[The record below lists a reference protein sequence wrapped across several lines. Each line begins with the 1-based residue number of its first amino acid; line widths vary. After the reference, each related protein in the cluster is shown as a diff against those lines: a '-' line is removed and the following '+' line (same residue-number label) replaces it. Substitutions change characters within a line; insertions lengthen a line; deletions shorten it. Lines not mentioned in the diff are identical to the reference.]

1 MKMLQKARLN
11 RVPSPKELGHYIDHT
26 LLRADATEADIAA
39 FCQEAVELGTLT
51 VCLNSSWIS
60 FALQKLAEF
69 SKKSESKP
77 VPIAVVGFPLG
88 TALTE
93 AKAAETRLAVQA
105 GAAEIDMV
113 IHVGRLKANQE
124 KEGIADIEAV
134 VKAAHPAPV
143 KVILETG
150 SLTDDEIERGC
161 IWSEKAG
168 AAFVKTSTG
177 FGAGGATARA
187 IQIMRK
193 TVGDRLGVKASGGI
207 RTYDDAVK
215 MIEAGAN
222 RIGASATRN
231 ILGPTHG
238 SAPVVKTE
246 Y

>member
-1 MKMLQKARLN
+1 MKNLKTAPLAG
-11 RVPSPKELGHYIDHT
+11 VPSPQDLGLYIDHT
-26 LLRADATEADIAA
+26 LLRPDATEADIAA
-39 FCQEAVELGTLT
+39 FCQEAVELKTRT

-60 FALQKLAEF
+60 FALKKLAEY
-69 SKKSESKP
+69 SKKSPEVQT

-88 TALTE
+88 TCLTE
-93 AKAAETRLAVQA
+93 AKAQETRLAVQA

-134 VKAAHPAPV
+134 VKAAHPAAV

-150 SLTDDEIERGC
+150 SLTDDEIRRGC
-161 IWSEKAG
+161 QWSEKAG

-177 FGAGGATARA
+177 FGAAGATERA
-187 IQIMRK
+187 VRIMRE

-207 RTYDDAVK
+207 RTYDDAAK
-215 MIEAGAN
+215 MIKAGAN
-222 RIGASATRN
+222 RIGASATRA
-231 ILGPTHG
+231 ILGAG
-238 SAPVVKTE
+238 PVVKTE